1 MIWSFYCILIYN
13 IKVCWISKQWFFV
26 QVKFSESTNKNNVAV
41 VLEADQTS
49 AARVQKESRY
59 ANMLLEVLA
68 SESEKTVGA
77 IQRERDFVDKFWEH
91 AADTLLTVLVKVYAE
106 VQLSMMKE
114 ESKIYF
120 RSGQYF

>member
-1 MIWSFYCILIYN
+1 M
-13 IKVCWISKQWFFV
+13 
-26 QVKFSESTNKNNVAV
+26 
-41 VLEADQTS
+41 LEADQTS

-91 AADTLLTVLVKVYAE
+91 AADTLLTVLAKVYAE

>member
-1 MIWSFYCILIYN
+1 MNANVSF
-13 IKVCWISKQWFFV
+13 

-41 VLEADQTS
+41 VIEADQTS
-49 AARVQKESRY
+49 AARVLKESRY
-59 ANMLLEVLA
+59 ANMLVEVLA
-68 SESEKTVGA
+68 NESEKTVTA
-77 IQRERDFVDKFWEH
+77 MEREKEFVDKFWEH

-120 RSGQYF
+120 RSVLSTIYPFS